1 MAGSTRSGGVAGLL
15 SCWGSGGLGAGG
27 RGEGLEG
34 SRCGAGWVGGGA
46 RGWRQGAGGLWCG
59 GPDGCGA
66 RDCLQSVG
74 SMKDESNELTGR
86 MLPNAWLATLPCRPS
101 YRNLL
106 LKVQRRHLNACSLRA
121 S

>member
-1 MAGSTRSGGVAGLL
+1 MGAGGWVAGITALVGGGVARLL
-15 SCWGSGGLGAGG
+15 RCWGPGGWGG
-27 RGEGLEG
+27 QG
-34 SRCGAGWVGGGA
+34 GWVGGGA
-46 RGWRQGAGGLWCG
+46 GAGGREGGRLWCG

-66 RDCLQSVG
+66 RGCLQVVG
-74 SMKDESNELTGR
+74 SMTDESNELTGR

-106 LKVQRRHLNACSLRA
+106 LKVQRRHFNACSLRV